1 MDFYALGLDAP
12 LETTALHD
20 PRTCTKQCCRMVP
33 RTVVTPAGTRVR
45 PPSLGCVPLSAM
57 PPTPTT
63 TTATTTLETDEA
75 LGPLETITQSISME
89 AAAVPFYTD
98 PPDSPSTDDIYGDG
112 ADDMDESFAAAIAS
126 EETNSL
132 TYHAAEEAR
141 EKATRLCVLAVHS
154 TGVSQS
160 DCVLQA
166 VVKGFGDGGAPT
178 VCYDSLWRIPHSVKI
193 SVKAFKIH
201 GIHYRDLR
209 ASGEPPSREILTL
222 MQLLKRLT
230 DYGARLVI
238 HNAKMTIRLLKQTA
252 VQNGYASVWSF
263 PFVHTC
269 MTAPSRRILNMP
281 AKANPKA
288 LAVPTERDVYR
299 YLYKT
304 PFDEEEPDATCISE
318 LARTCTVTRD
328 NFVAGVARGWWS

>member
-1 MDFYALGLDAP
+1 MGFYALGLDAP
-12 LETTALHD
+12 LEPTALLHD
-20 PRTCTKQCCRMVP
+20 PRTCTKDCCRMVP

-45 PPSLGCVPLSAM
+45 PPSFGHVPLAAI
-57 PPTPTT
+57 PTIPTT
-63 TTATTTLETDEA
+63 TTTTLEAHEA
-75 LGPLETITQSISME
+75 LGPLETITQSILVD

-98 PPDSPSTDDIYGDG
+98 PLDSPPTDDIYGDG
-112 ADDMDESFAAAIAS
+112 VDDMDESFAAAIAS

-132 TYHAAEEAR
+132 AYHAQEEAR
-141 EKATRLCVLAVHS
+141 ERATRLCVLAVHS

-166 VVKGFGDGGAPT
+166 VVKGFGDGGVPT
-178 VCYDSLWRIPHSVKI
+178 VSYDVLWRIPPSTKI
-193 SVKAFKIH
+193 SVKAFKLH

-209 ASGEPPSREILTL
+209 ASGDSPSREILTL

-230 DYGARLVI
+230 DYGSRLAI
-238 HNAKMTIRLLKQTA
+238 HNAKTTIRLLKQTA
-252 VQNGYASVWSF
+252 TQNGYGNMWTF
-263 PFVHTC
+263 PFAHTC
-269 MTAPSRRILNMP
+269 MTAPSRRILNLP
-281 AKANPKA
+281 AKANPKV

-299 YLYKT
+299 HLYKT
-304 PFDEEEPDATCISE
+304 PFDEEEPDAACISE